1 MGYTRKRYPTDEK
14 SLPPEL
20 GLDKL
25 DKRDAN
31 HQEGIL

>member
-20 GLDKL
+20 GLDK
-25 DKRDAN
+25 RDAN